1 MAARA
6 GARGRRCGAGAGAG
20 AAVRCGPSGR
30 GAPRGPARAR
40 AAPTEEAA
48 NDGTWSVGT
57 LLKGFAGLKGEQ
69 DEADPVGPASG
80 LEDLSDRL
88 PDCPRTRWD
97 FEGVDLAATQ
107 AAYREAE
114 FPECPKVLERAG
126 AEGSEEAELAWL
138 AANREEIKADLVK
151 HGAVLI
157 KGMQVTRQGAGFR
170 RMYDALGFDVCLDP
184 IHTSG
189 LRKFATEEDGIYE
202 EVNKPA
208 LRQHYIGLH
217 NESTTNRTAA
227 FGAFVCFQPATG
239 GGDFFVADGK
249 RILRDMDAD
258 VLQRLM
264 DRKVRISVSNL
275 DFFKPVI
282 QDRGFPNE
290 ETSKKLVARSK
301 DDLAKLIGD
310 TVAPKFDMDLEM
322 VWGADGANEG
332 YRLQAI
338 ELAES
343 PVNRHPVTKEP
354 LWFCNLHNHSRHL
367 RDNRPCTVPEVGM
380 TETFYGDLSPIPV
393 ADLEEIDRA
402 SRANIVPTPMTEGDV
417 LLVDNYR
424 VLHGRDIFTGDRCHA
439 VSWFTWPEEAG
450 IREAESN
457 SATGNNLNKALNKY
471 VDSLAK

>member
-1 MAARA
+1 M
-6 GARGRRCGAGAGAG
+6 
-20 AAVRCGPSGR
+20 
-30 GAPRGPARAR
+30 
-40 AAPTEEAA
+40 
-48 NDGTWSVGT
+48 GT
-57 LLKGFAGLKGEQ
+57 LLKGFAGLGGAGGEA
-69 DEADPVGPASG
+69 EESPVGPASG
-80 LEDLSDRL
+80 LEDLSSRL

-97 FEGVDLAATQ
+97 SEGVDLAATQ

-126 AEGSEEAELAWL
+126 AEGSEDAELAWL
-138 AANREEIKADLVK
+138 SENREEIKADLVK

-157 KGMQVTRQGAGFR
+157 KGMRVTRKGAGFR
-170 RMYDALGFDVCLDP
+170 KMYDALGLDVCLDP

-202 EVNKPA
+202 EVNKAA

-239 GGDFFVADGK
+239 GGGDFFVADGK
-249 RILRDMDAD
+249 RILRDMDSD
-258 VLQRLM
+258 VLERLV

-282 QDRGFPNE
+282 QDRGFPDE
-290 ETSKKLVARSK
+290 ETSKKLVARAK

-322 VWGADGANEG
+322 VWGADGANQG

-338 ELAES
+338 ELAEP

-354 LWFCNLHNHSRHL
+354 LWFCNLHNHSRYL
-367 RDNRPCTVPEVGM
+367 RDNRPCTIPEVGM
-380 TETFYGDLSPIPV
+380 TETFYGDLTPIPA

-424 VLHGRDIFTGDRCHA
+424 VLHGRDVFTGDRCHA

-457 SATGNNLNKALNKY
+457 TSTGNTLNKALNKY

>member
-239 GGDFFVADGK
+239 GG
-249 RILRDMDAD
+249 
-258 VLQRLM
+258 
-264 DRKVRISVSNL
+264 
-275 DFFKPVI
+275 
-282 QDRGFPNE
+282 
-290 ETSKKLVARSK
+290 TSSWPTGSASCATWTRTSSSASWTARC
-301 DDLAKLIGD
+301 A
-310 TVAPKFDMDLEM
+310 
-322 VWGADGANEG
+322 
-332 YRLQAI
+332 
-338 ELAES
+338 S
-343 PVNRHPVTKEP
+343 P
-354 LWFCNLHNHSRHL
+354 SRTL
-367 RDNRPCTVPEVGM
+367 T
-380 TETFYGDLSPIPV
+380 SS
-393 ADLEEIDRA
+393 
-402 SRANIVPTPMTEGDV
+402 SR
-417 LLVDNYR
+417 
-424 VLHGRDIFTGDRCHA
+424 
-439 VSWFTWPEEAG
+439 
-450 IREAESN
+450 
-457 SATGNNLNKALNKY
+457 
-471 VDSLAK
+471 

>member
-1 MAARA
+1 
-6 GARGRRCGAGAGAG
+6 
-20 AAVRCGPSGR
+20 
-30 GAPRGPARAR
+30 
-40 AAPTEEAA
+40 
-48 NDGTWSVGT
+48 
-57 LLKGFAGLKGEQ
+57 
-69 DEADPVGPASG
+69 VGPASE
-80 LEDLSDRL
+80 LDDLSDRL

-126 AEGSEEAELAWL
+126 AEGSEDAELAWL
-138 AANREEIKADLVK
+138 SENREEIKADLVK

-157 KGMQVTRQGAGFR
+157 KGMRVTRKGAGFR
-170 RMYDALGFDVCLDP
+170 KMYDALGLDVCLDP

-239 GGDFFVADGK
+239 GGGDFFVADGK
-249 RILRDMDAD
+249 RILRDMDSD
-258 VLQRLM
+258 VLERLV

-282 QDRGFPNE
+282 QDRGFPDE
-290 ETSKKLVARSK
+290 ETSKKLVARAK

-322 VWGADGANEG
+322 IWGADGANGG
-332 YRLQAI
+332 YRLQAV
-338 ELAES
+338 ELPES

-354 LWFCNLHNHSRHL
+354 LWFCNLQPKPLPAGQPAVHRARGGH
-367 RDNRPCTVPEVGM
+367 D
-380 TETFYGDLSPIPV
+380 GDLLRRLDAHPRSRPGRDRPRV
-393 ADLEEIDRA
+393 PGQHRPHADDGGRRPACGQLPRA
-402 SRANIVPTPMTEGDV
+402 PRAG
-417 LLVDNYR
+417 R
-424 VLHGRDIFTGDRCHA
+424 LHGGPLPC
-439 VSWFTWPEEAG
+439 
-450 IREAESN
+450 RE
-457 SATGNNLNKALNKY
+457 L
-471 VDSLAK
+471 VHLA